1 MNFKIKWVIRFT
13 YRALKPFKNKVLRR
27 HILIISS
34 QVTSINIHL
43 TLSMRWWNN
52 RTHCKVQNRGI
63 MRIGPKPEKSEK
75 WLKINSILQLISAIQ
90 RSHQCFHLVDRVS
103 KNQKVRILECEWIQ
117 MPMLKILIAKSTSP
131 RIKMVLV

>member
-1 MNFKIKWVIRFT
+1 MNFKIKWVIKLT

-27 HILIISS
+27 LILTISS

-52 RTHCKVQNRGI
+52 RIHCKGQNRGI
-63 MRIGPKPEKSEK
+63 MRIGRRQGKSEK
-75 WLKINSILQLISAIQ
+75 WPKINSILQLISAIQ

-103 KNQKVRILECEWIQ
+103 KSQKVRILECEWIR
-117 MPMLKILIAKSTSP
+117 MPMLKILIVKSTSP
-131 RIKMVLV
+131 RIKMVLI